1 MLDAMLDKDLRE
13 KLTRLFD
20 RLSDEAIALLAAQP
34 ELEKV
39 TPEPLPEWMTAT
51 QLARYWQLVNAK
63 GEPTTAA
70 IMKWTKRSESEH
82 PLPYSCMGDLLR
94 FKREEVDHWAQEEA
108 ARRKAESNRKK
119 LQLAS

>member
-1 MLDAMLDKDLRE
+1 MLDKDLRE

-20 RLSDEAIALLAAQP
+20 RMSEEAIALLAAQP
-34 ELEKV
+34 EIEKA
-39 TPEPLPEWMTAT
+39 TLEPLPEWMTAS
-51 QLARYWQLVNAK
+51 QLASYWQLVNAK

-94 FKREEVDHWAQEEA
+94 FKREEVDRWAQEEA
-108 ARRKAESNRKK
+108 MRRKAQSSRKK